1 MPFGKR
7 RPGTGLPSPPIS
19 FHHKKRPWVRM
30 STFTPTLPS
39 HKPAQVGVNLLA
51 VAASVALLYFG
62 RVFFITVV
70 VASVIAFLLD
80 PIVTMFVKLRLPRA
94 VASFIVCSI
103 ALLML
108 YFVGLGLYSQLS
120 SFAEDLPNYSERMNG
135 LVDNVA
141 TRVDQFEKRTYQV
154 IIPKRFQEAPAPPGA
169 QPPDNGRRRKAAKAI
184 EPPPAP
190 PAIAEVRIHPEP
202 TPLLTYVYGYVRSFY
217 DVLLMASFVP
227 FLVYFMLSWRDHM
240 RRSFLYMFS
249 SAGRQVVGKSWEG
262 VADMVRAY
270 VIGNFILGLMLSV
283 LSSLFFLAIRLPYWP
298 LVGPLSGFLS
308 LVPYVGLPLAILP
321 PLLAGLIVPYTQPAI
336 YIMIAVVIA
345 LLHLIALNLLYP
357 KVVGSRVHLNPLV
370 VTIALMFWCTLWGAI
385 GLLVAIP
392 ITAAIKA
399 VCDNVS
405 SLQGFG
411 KLLGD

>member
-1 MPFGKR
+1 
-7 RPGTGLPSPPIS
+7 
-19 FHHKKRPWVRM
+19 M
-30 STFTPTLPS
+30 STITPPLPTGKVS
-39 HKPAQVGVNLLA
+39 QTSVTVLA
-51 VAASVALLYFG
+51 VAASIALLYFG
-62 RVFFITVV
+62 HIFFITMVIAV
-70 VASVIAFLLD
+70 TIAFLLD
-80 PIVTMFVKLRLPRA
+80 PVVTFFVKLRLPRA

-103 ALLML
+103 TLLLL
-108 YFVGLGLYSQLS
+108 YFMGLGLYTELS
-120 SFAEDLPNYSERMNG
+120 GFAEELPIYSQRMND
-135 LVDNVA
+135 LVDSVA
-141 TRVDQFEKRTYQV
+141 TRVDQVEKRTYQILV
-154 IIPKRFQEAPAPPGA
+154 PKRFQETQPTQGTPPVTARRRGSKQAPEPVAPAPIP
-169 QPPDNGRRRKAAKAI
+169 
-184 EPPPAP
+184 
-190 PAIAEVRIHPEP
+190 EVRIHTEP
-202 TPLLTYVYGYVRSFY
+202 TPLVTYVYGYLRSFY

-240 RRSFLYMFS
+240 RRSFLYLFS

-270 VIGNFILGLMLSV
+270 VIGNFILGLMLST
-283 LSSLFFLAIRLPYWP
+283 LSSLFFIAIRLPYWP

-336 YIMIAVVIA
+336 YIMITVVVA
-345 LLHLIALNLLYP
+345 LLHLTALNLLYP

-370 VTIALMFWCTLWGAI
+370 VTIALMFWGTLWGAV
-385 GLLVAIP
+385 GLLLAIP

-399 VCDNVS
+399 VCDNVI